1 MKSHQNKG
9 HHEKAMEK
17 AKEMLIS
24 GKTSKEIKD
33 ETGLRPKEISRIQQ
47 EITNH
52 F

>member
-1 MKSHQNKG
+1 MRDDSLD
-9 HHEKAMEK
+9 EKKKK

-47 EITNH
+47 EITKH